1 MINLIVALSE
11 EARPIIHY
19 YRLKRLHHLHAF
31 PVYAGDNL
39 RLIVCGIGNLATA
52 TATGYLAGI
61 VGVEPNTAWLNIG
74 IAGSKNISVG
84 EAVLAH
90 QITDM
95 TRQQHFYPTICFEA
109 ALKTAAV
116 QTVSVPETGYS
127 EGIVYDME
135 AAGFY
140 SAAMRFSTTE
150 LIHSLKIISD
160 NKTLDISS
168 ISSSSVVT
176 LVEQNLGAISKV
188 IAALQ
193 GKVAELNADYNGQE
207 EISLIRSRLSFTVSQ
222 QAQLQTLI
230 QNWFALTDASP
241 LSVLDIDS
249 VKTSKALLNKLQ
261 LKLNEI
267 PVKY

>member
-1 MINLIVALSE
+1 MINLIVALPE

-39 RLIVCGIGNLATA
+39 RLVVCGIGTLAAA

-61 VGVEPNTAWLNIG
+61 VGVEPNMVWLNIG
-74 IAGSKNISVG
+74 IAGSANISVG

-90 QITDM
+90 QITDIA
-95 TRQQHFYPTICFEA
+95 RQQHFYPAVCFET
-109 ALKTAAV
+109 ALKTVAV
-116 QTVSVPETGYS
+116 QTVSAPETGYS
-127 EGIVYDME
+127 EGMVYDME

-160 NKTLDISS
+160 NNTRDIDSLS
-168 ISSSSVVT
+168 GARVVT
-176 LVEQNLGAISKV
+176 LVEQNMEV
-188 IAALQ
+188 IARVVAMLLD
-193 GKVAELNADYNGQE
+193 KVSVLKMDYNGKE
-207 EISLIRSRLSFTVSQ
+207 EINLISSRLSFTVSQ
-222 QAQLQTLI
+222 QAQLQTLM

-249 VKTSKALLNKLQ
+249 FKTSKALLSELQ
-261 LKLNEI
+261 LKLNEL